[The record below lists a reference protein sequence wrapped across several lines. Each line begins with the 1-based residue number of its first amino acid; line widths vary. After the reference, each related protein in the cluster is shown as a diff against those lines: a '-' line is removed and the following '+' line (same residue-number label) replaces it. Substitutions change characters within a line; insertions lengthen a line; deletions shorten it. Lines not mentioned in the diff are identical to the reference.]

1 MESKVEETVDISDIA
16 RNDNH
21 DGFDFRKQLLQAVQN
36 EWAKASTNN
45 LEKKKKQ
52 KKIIML
58 VRNVSAIFD
67 LLMC

>member
-21 DGFDFRKQLLQAVQN
+21 DGFDFRKQLLQAVEN

-45 LEKKKKQ
+45 LEKKKKP
-52 KKIIML
+52 KK
-58 VRNVSAIFD
+58 
-67 LLMC
+67 